1 MPRFRRWIAQWIAVH
16 VLLACALP
24 MPAHAAP
31 PRDYWMYVG
40 SLTSYGG
47 EGIYLFKFH
56 TATGQVEPAGLATG
70 RLWSSNTGTYSGSW
84 HRIVAQ
90 IRAEW
95 PNVTRIVLGVEN
107 PTFLA
112 VHPNGIYLYSADT
125 NEAGTIS
132 AFQIDPA
139 TGKLTMLNKKRS
151 GGGKPSYVTV
161 DQTGKNVLVANFDDS
176 VAVLP
181 IDATGRLRDATCV
194 IRPKGS
200 GADPDRHSHPHS
212 INVAPDNRFVIVA
225 DMGLDEL
232 LVYKFD
238 PDKGTLAPNDRP
250 FVKTPPGSGA
260 RHLSF
265 HPNGK
270 FAYVNEEMSSAVT
283 AMKWEGGP
291 GVFTPIETVRT
302 VPKDYHGKSV
312 PAELL
317 VHPSGRF
324 LYGSNR
330 GADSIAVFTIDPDKG
345 SLTPVEFVSAQGE
358 YPRGLRID
366 PSGTYLFAANG
377 VSGDVVQFRI
387 DGQTGRLVPTGVKL
401 QVGSPACIKF
411 APAN

>member
-1 MPRFRRWIAQWIAVH
+1 MSRFRRWIARWIAVN

-24 MPAHAAP
+24 VAAHAAP
-31 PRDYWMYVG
+31 PKDYWMYVG
-40 SLTSYGG
+40 SFTSNGG

-56 TATGQVEPAGLATG
+56 TATGRVEPAGLAAG
-70 RLWSSNTGTYSGSW
+70 RLWRSNTDTFAGSLQ
-84 HRIVAQ
+84 RIMAQ

-95 PNVTRIVLGVEN
+95 PNVMRIALGVEN

-112 VHPNGIYLYSADT
+112 IHPNGVYLYSADT

-151 GGGKPSYVTV
+151 GGGRPSFVTV
-161 DQTGKNVLVANFDDS
+161 DQTGKNVLVANYDDS

-181 IDATGRLRDATCV
+181 IDATGRLQDASCV

-200 GADPDRHSHPHS
+200 GADRERQSHPHS

-225 DMGLDEL
+225 DWGLDEL
-232 LVYKFD
+232 LVYKFN
-238 PDKGTLAPNDRP
+238 PDKGTLEPNDPP
-250 FVKTPPGSGA
+250 FVKTPRGSGA

-270 FAYVNEEMSSAVT
+270 FAYVNEEVNSSVT
-283 AMKWEGGP
+283 AMKWEGGR

-302 VPKDYHGKSV
+302 VPKDFHGKSA
-312 PAELL
+312 PAEVL

-324 LYGSNR
+324 LCVSNR
-330 GADSIAVFTIDPDKG
+330 GPDSIAVFTIDPETG
-345 SLTPVEFVSAQGE
+345 SLTPVEYVSAQGKR
-358 YPRGLRID
+358 PRGIRID
-366 PSGTYLFAANG
+366 PSGKYLFAAN
-377 VSGDVVQFRI
+377 VSSGNVVQFRI
-387 DGQTGRLVPTGVKL
+387 DGQTGRLIPTGIKL

-411 APAN
+411 APAD